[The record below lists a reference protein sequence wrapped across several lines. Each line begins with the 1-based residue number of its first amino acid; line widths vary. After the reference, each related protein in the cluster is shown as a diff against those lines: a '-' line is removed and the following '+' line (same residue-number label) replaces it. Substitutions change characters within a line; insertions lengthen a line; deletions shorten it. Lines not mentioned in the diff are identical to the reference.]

1 MATLSELV
9 AQYKGTA
16 SKRPP
21 VDLGGNASL
30 EKAKAN
36 QAAEGVTKDDYAA
49 ATAPELNGYD
59 AYVASAIGGASRT
72 LSGKRGGGAKYNEG
86 RFKGK
91 TKFEAM
97 AILDKEYREMGDEG
111 RAAWEQRQNTP
122 LSQSQMDIRA
132 KAADARNRIAV
143 TGLGQ
148 SEGSAPNSANAP
160 GSPMRPATPGGQT
173 PTTAPNPAAPSPLP
187 DGARPQSTGPVQG
200 AVAQDGPSGLNG
212 ARQQSTGGIQ
222 GARGLGSVSGVQG
235 AGPLNASPL
244 LPADRPAAPPS
255 WEGKNAAS
263 TFRARA
269 QTAMAMGVIGPQSTY
284 NGSGSKPQTETAT
297 PAGAMNVRR
306 NDGMTRA
313 DRKIAVSGPPAKATT
328 NVMGDRPTQGPK
340 LPTFDRAAATAKAQG
355 EVASMFANA
364 RATVPAPRTD
374 VKAPPLPEPTQAVR
388 DAAKAFAKREA
399 NRIYIEHPLMQS
411 PKTALLGRP
420 SDVEYKP
427 TSFIDS
433 PEYKAAQ
440 SAPAPQ
446 IAARP
451 PSSRVGKD
459 APAPP
464 TVDSMVQKVMGKPR
478 TPTEFTPVARTGG
491 RAGATKRVAATPS
504 PVRAAASKALA
515 SR

>member
-1 MATLSELV
+1 MGFAADYMDRKTGKKPV
-9 AQYKGTA
+9 
-16 SKRPP
+16 

-97 AILDKEYREMGDEG
+97 AILDKQYREMGDEG
-111 RAAWEQRQNTP
+111 RASWEQRQNTP

-148 SEGSAPNSANAP
+148 SGGTSSGPAEVNAGPSYSQP
-160 GSPMRPATPGGQT
+160 GTPKTRAELEKPM
-173 PTTAPNPAAPSPLP
+173 
-187 DGARPQSTGPVQG
+187 GARPQSTGPVQG

-263 TFRARA
+263 TFRERA

-284 NGSGSKPQTETAT
+284 NGSGSEPQTKTA
-297 PAGAMNVRR
+297 
-306 NDGMTRA
+306 TRA
-313 DRKIAVSGPPAKATT
+313 DRNIAVLGPPAKAAT
-328 NVMGDRPTQGPK
+328 NVMGDGPVQGPK
-340 LPTFDRAAATAKAQG
+340 LPTFDKNAATAKAES

-374 VKAPPLPEPTQAVR
+374 VKAPALPEPTQAVR
-388 DAAKAFAKREA
+388 NAAKTFAKREA
-399 NRIYIEHPLMQS
+399 DRAYKGGPFAQS
-411 PKTALLGRP
+411 
-420 SDVEYKP
+420 EYKP

-451 PSSRVGKD
+451 PSSRVGRD

-478 TPTEFTPVARTGG
+478 TPTEFTQVARTGG
-491 RAGATKRVAATPS
+491 RAGATKRVAGAFNASPLYTS
-504 PVRAAASKALA
+504 PVRTAAPKALA
-515 SR
+515 ANSPR